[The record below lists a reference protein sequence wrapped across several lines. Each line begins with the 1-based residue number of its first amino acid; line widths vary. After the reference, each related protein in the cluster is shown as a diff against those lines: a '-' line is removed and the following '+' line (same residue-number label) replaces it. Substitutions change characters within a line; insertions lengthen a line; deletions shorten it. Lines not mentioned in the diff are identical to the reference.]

1 MPGINLS
8 QSVQRKEEEKK
19 VKRSSWT
26 GTVLMS
32 AVLILSLVVCGG
44 LYWYDSSLT
53 SENEGTL
60 RLIEEERAN
69 IPQDKV
75 DQVADFQFRIENISD
90 SFKLTTHPERT
101 LSLLE
106 ANILPEVVLSTF
118 TFDKTKGTVILAG
131 EANEYR
137 NVVQQMTALKKSP
150 QVSSLSVDNL
160 GRNENGKVSFS
171 FSLVVAD

>member
-26 GTVLMS
+26 GTLLMS
-32 AVLILSLVVCGG
+32 AVLVLSLVVCGG
-44 LYWYDSSLT
+44 LFWMDRSLT
-53 SENEGTL
+53 SENDETQ
-60 RLIEEERAN
+60 RLIDQEKASV
-69 IPQDKV
+69 PQEKV
-75 DQVADFQFRIENISD
+75 DQVADFEFRIENIRD
-90 SFKLTTHPERT
+90 SFKRTTHPERT

-106 ANILPEVVLSTF
+106 ANILPDVVLSTF
-118 TFDKTKGTVILAG
+118 SFNKIKGTVVLSG

-137 NVVQQMTALKKSP
+137 SVVQQMTALKKSP

-160 GRNENGKVSFS
+160 DRNENGKVNFTFS
-171 FSLVVAD
+171 MVMAD

>member
-8 QSVQRKEEEKK
+8 QSVQRKEEEQK

-26 GTVLMS
+26 GTIIMS
-32 AVLILSLVVCGG
+32 AVLVLTLAVCGG
-44 LYWYDSSLT
+44 LYWFDQSLT
-53 SENEGTL
+53 SENENTK
-60 RLIEEERAN
+60 RLIDEEKAN
-69 IPQDKV
+69 IPQEKV
-75 DQVADFQFRIENISD
+75 DQVADFQFRIENIRD
-90 SFKLTTHPERT
+90 SFKMTTHPERT

-118 TFDKTKGTVILAG
+118 SFDKAKGTVILSG

-160 GRNENGKVSFS
+160 GRNENGKVRFS